1 MEWFWVVLL
10 FAIIMETY
18 RSRFENWP
26 RRKG

>member
-18 RSRFENWP
+18 RSHFENWP
-26 RRKG
+26 RREG